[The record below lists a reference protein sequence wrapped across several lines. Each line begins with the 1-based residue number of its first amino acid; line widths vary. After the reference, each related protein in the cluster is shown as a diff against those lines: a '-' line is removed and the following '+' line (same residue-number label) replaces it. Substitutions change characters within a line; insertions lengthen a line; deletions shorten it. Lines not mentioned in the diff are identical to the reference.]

1 MTPSIRDRLG
11 HIKDAIANIE
21 KATAGQTRESFAD
34 DLTRRAAV
42 ERWFEIISEA
52 SRHLTPEITVESY
65 KINWRRVADLGN
77 WLRHAYHRTDA
88 MLLWV
93 MVEEDLPSM
102 KAFVGSALDKANLP
116 T

>member
-1 MTPSIRDRLG
+1 MTSSVKDRLD
-11 HIKDAIANIE
+11 HIQDAIANIE
-21 KATAGQTRESFAD
+21 KAVHGQNRESFAD

-52 SRHLTPEITVESY
+52 SRHLPAEIKFVSPD
-65 KINWRRVADLGN
+65 INWRRVADLGN

-88 MLLWV
+88 LLLWV

-102 KAFVGSALDKANLP
+102 KAFVSSALEKANRP
-116 T
+116 S